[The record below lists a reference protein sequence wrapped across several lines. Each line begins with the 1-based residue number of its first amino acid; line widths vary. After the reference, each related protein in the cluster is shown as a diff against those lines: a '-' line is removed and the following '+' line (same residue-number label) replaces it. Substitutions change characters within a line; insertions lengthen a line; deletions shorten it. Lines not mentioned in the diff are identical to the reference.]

1 MKRNFITLVAMT
13 VAAFFVGTE
22 IAHAADF
29 SIGGHM
35 RTRYE
40 AQDKENMNVN
50 QEKDDA
56 IATRVR
62 IDAKTN
68 INSDT
73 SAHLQFQHIKT
84 WGTNN
89 ASYTGSDADAGVGLH
104 QAYFTLKNFAGTGL
118 NAKVGRQQVVLDGHR
133 LFGHTGWT
141 SGAQTHDGLRLS
153 HSHTNMTSSYGYI
166 AASETGASDAIGGQ
180 VENDEA
186 THFLHNNF
194 QGVLGGSLS
203 TIAVLQVDD
212 CGRIAGGCGNPNNWW
227 TVGARQAGKI
237 FGLDYRGEAYWQV
250 GEAGI
255 GNRLQEMTIDNHNS
269 IAPAVAGYS
278 GGANRNAYMFGVRV
292 GKSFNNVPWKPK
304 VTLWYDYLSGNDD
317 ESVEEGDWSAFDT
330 LYDTGHKFYG
340 FMDMFTNGQGRDTNY
355 LGLQDIAVKIVLKP
369 ADKWTLKADLHNFHL
384 ANSIG
389 ANPDM
394 ATLTGVCTAN
404 ILQNPRQTN
413 PDAGSAC
420 RSGGTNLG
428 HELDLTLVHKYNPNV
443 TLSAG
448 YSQFMSE
455 ALWHNMYGSENE
467 SGDANAKNVR
477 GQANTA
483 EWIYVQAMVKF

>member
-1 MKRNFITLVAMT
+1 MKRNFITLVAMA

-22 IAHAADF
+22 IAKAADF
-29 SIGGHM
+29 SVGGHM

-40 AQDKENMNVN
+40 AQNKENMVVV

-68 INSDT
+68 INNDT
-73 SAHLQFQHIKT
+73 SAHLQFQHVKT

-89 ASYTGSDADAGVGLH
+89 ASFTGSDGDGGVGLH
-104 QAYFTLKNFAGTGL
+104 QAYFNLKNFANTGL
-118 NAKVGRQQVVLDGHR
+118 DAKIGRQQVVLDGHR

-153 HSHTNMTSSYGYI
+153 HSHSNTKVTYGYI
-166 AASETGASDAIGGQ
+166 VAAELAKGDSLYNETDT
-180 VENDEA
+180 E
-186 THFLHNNF
+186 THFLHTNF
-194 QGVLGGSLS
+194 QGVLGGQLS
-203 TIAVLQVDD
+203 TIVSLQVDD
-212 CGRIAGGCGNPNNWW
+212 CGKIGAACGSPSNWW
-227 TVGARQAGKI
+227 TIGGRQAGKM
-237 FGLDYRGEAYWQV
+237 FGLDYRAEAYWQV
-250 GEAGI
+250 GEAG
-255 GNRLQEMTIDNHNS
+255 GAGSRLPETLMDAHNV
-269 IAPAVAGYS
+269 IAVDGYKAGY
-278 GGANRNAYMFGVRV
+278 GAGIDRDAYMFGVRV

-304 VTLWYDYLSGNDD
+304 ITLWYDYLSGNDD
-317 ESVEEGDWSAFDT
+317 ESVDDGDWAAFDT

-340 FMDMFTNGQGRDTNY
+340 FMDLLTNAQGRDTGY
-355 LGLQDIAVKIVLKP
+355 LGLQDIAVKLVLKP
-369 ADKWTLKADLHNFHL
+369 MDKWTLKADIHQFHT

-389 ANPDM
+389 SNPDM
-394 ATLTGVCTAN
+394 ATLLGVCTAFTTPHTALGN
-404 ILQNPRQTN
+404 TTLP
-413 PDAGSAC
+413 C
-420 RSGGTNLG
+420 RSGGTQLG

-455 ALWHNMYGSENE
+455 NLWHSLYGSD
-467 SGDANAKNVR
+467 GKTGVDAAK
-477 GQANTA
+477 GQANTS

>member
-22 IAHAADF
+22 IAQAADF
-29 SIGGHM
+29 SVGGHM

-62 IDAKTN
+62 IDAKTK

-104 QAYFTLKNFAGTGL
+104 QAYFTLKNFAGTGI
-118 NAKVGRQQVVLDGHR
+118 NAKVGRQQIVLDGHR

-141 SGAQTHDGLRLS
+141 SGAQTHDGLTLN
-153 HSHTNMTSSYGYI
+153 HSHDNMKATYGFI
-166 AASETGASDAIGGQ
+166 LATETGAGDTVT
-180 VENDEA
+180 VENDQSN
-186 THFLHNNF
+186 HFLHSNF
-194 QGVLGGSLS
+194 QGVLGGALS
-203 TIAVLQVDD
+203 TIAVLSVDD
-212 CGRIAGGCGNPNNWW
+212 CGVISATCVDAGNWW
-227 TVGARQAGKI
+227 TIGARQAGKMWG
-237 FGLDYRGEAYWQV
+237 FDYRAEGYWQV
-250 GEAGI
+250 GAAGGAASRLGEAI
-255 GNRLQEMTIDNHNS
+255 MSSHTDNHYK
-269 IAPAVAGYS
+269 AGYS
-278 GGANRNAYMFGVRV
+278 GAAQRDAYMFGVRV
-292 GKSFNNVPWKPK
+292 GKSFSNLPFKPK
-304 VTLWYDYLSGNDD
+304 ITLWYDYLSGNDD
-317 ESVEEGDWSAFDT
+317 ESVTEGDWAAFDT

-340 FMDMFTNGQGRDTNY
+340 FMDMLTNAQGRDTNY
-355 LGLQDIAVKIVLKP
+355 LGLQDIAIKVVLKP
-369 ADKWTLKADLHNFHL
+369 MAKWTLKADLHQFHL
-384 ANSIG
+384 ANS
-389 ANPDM
+389 AASNPDM
-394 ATLTGVCTAN
+394 STLTGICAATVYNTAATIN
-404 ILQNPRQTN
+404 Q
-413 PDAGSAC
+413 GSKC
-420 RSGGTNLG
+420 RGGGTQLA
-428 HELDLTLVHKYNPNV
+428 HELDITLVHKYNPNV

-455 ALWHNMYGSENE
+455 ALWHSMYGSEND
-467 SGDANAKNVR
+467 SGNADGKNSK

-483 EWIYVQAMVKF
+483 EWVYVQAMVKF